1 MKKYVLFGAG
11 EYANYAVRI
20 IGKSNIVFIV
30 DNDLNKCGT
39 ELQGIPVY
47 SFKKK
52 ITECREYIVVI
63 SVSNKCYDEIA
74 TQLKQSGI
82 PDFLSVTEIQIEKN
96 KKKIENLVFLIIILI
111 VTIIIINAIWKKD
124 EISNNTTRDTNSLSG
139 KVLADNS
146 KDEVS
151 NQTELETKLENIL
164 STIKN
169 VGKVNVLI
177 NYSESSSLVPLYNES
192 TTTSSTEEGDSGG
205 GTRNVTETE
214 SKKDVVF
221 SENSGQKQPVTEK
234 TVMPTIQG
242 AIITAEG
249 AKDANVK
256 TNIINAVGA
265 VTGLSIDKIQVFET
279 NN

>member
-1 MKKYVLFGAG
+1 MNGFLRKLTSKEG
-11 EYANYAVRI
+11 EN
-20 IGKSNIVFIV
+20 
-30 DNDLNKCGT
+30 
-39 ELQGIPVY
+39 Q
-47 SFKKK
+47 
-52 ITECREYIVVI
+52 
-63 SVSNKCYDEIA
+63 
-74 TQLKQSGI
+74 
-82 PDFLSVTEIQIEKN
+82 N

-124 EISNNTTRDTNSLSG
+124 EISNNTTKDTNSLSG

-146 KDEVS
+146 KEES
-151 NQTELETKLENIL
+151 AYQTELETKLENIL

>member
-1 MKKYVLFGAG
+1 MNGFLRKLTSKEG
-11 EYANYAVRI
+11 EN
-20 IGKSNIVFIV
+20 
-30 DNDLNKCGT
+30 
-39 ELQGIPVY
+39 Q
-47 SFKKK
+47 
-52 ITECREYIVVI
+52 
-63 SVSNKCYDEIA
+63 
-74 TQLKQSGI
+74 
-82 PDFLSVTEIQIEKN
+82 N

-124 EISNNTTRDTNSLSG
+124 ENSNNTTKDTNALSG
-139 KVLADNS
+139 KILADDS

>member
-1 MKKYVLFGAG
+1 MNGFLRKLTSKEG
-11 EYANYAVRI
+11 EN
-20 IGKSNIVFIV
+20 
-30 DNDLNKCGT
+30 
-39 ELQGIPVY
+39 Q
-47 SFKKK
+47 
-52 ITECREYIVVI
+52 
-63 SVSNKCYDEIA
+63 
-74 TQLKQSGI
+74 
-82 PDFLSVTEIQIEKN
+82 N

-124 EISNNTTRDTNSLSG
+124 EIPNNTTKDTNSLSG
-139 KVLADNS
+139 KILADNS

-221 SENSGQKQPVTEK
+221 SESSGQKQPVTEK
-234 TVMPTIQG
+234 TVMPSIQG

>member
-1 MKKYVLFGAG
+1 MNGFLRKLTSKEG
-11 EYANYAVRI
+11 EN
-20 IGKSNIVFIV
+20 
-30 DNDLNKCGT
+30 
-39 ELQGIPVY
+39 Q
-47 SFKKK
+47 
-52 ITECREYIVVI
+52 
-63 SVSNKCYDEIA
+63 
-74 TQLKQSGI
+74 
-82 PDFLSVTEIQIEKN
+82 N

-221 SENSGQKQPVTEK
+221 SESSGQKQPVTEK

>member
-1 MKKYVLFGAG
+1 MNGFLRKLTSKEG
-11 EYANYAVRI
+11 EN
-20 IGKSNIVFIV
+20 
-30 DNDLNKCGT
+30 
-39 ELQGIPVY
+39 Q
-47 SFKKK
+47 
-52 ITECREYIVVI
+52 
-63 SVSNKCYDEIA
+63 
-74 TQLKQSGI
+74 
-82 PDFLSVTEIQIEKN
+82 N

-124 EISNNTTRDTNSLSG
+124 ENSNNTTKDTNSLSG
-139 KVLADNS
+139 KILADNS
-146 KDEVS
+146 KNEVS

-221 SENSGQKQPVTEK
+221 SEGSGQKQPVTEK

>member
-1 MKKYVLFGAG
+1 MNGFLRKLTSKEG
-11 EYANYAVRI
+11 EN
-20 IGKSNIVFIV
+20 
-30 DNDLNKCGT
+30 
-39 ELQGIPVY
+39 Q
-47 SFKKK
+47 
-52 ITECREYIVVI
+52 
-63 SVSNKCYDEIA
+63 
-74 TQLKQSGI
+74 
-82 PDFLSVTEIQIEKN
+82 N

-124 EISNNTTRDTNSLSG
+124 ENSNNTTKDTNSLSG
-139 KVLADNS
+139 KILADNS
-146 KDEVS
+146 KDESS

-205 GTRNVTETE
+205 GTRNITETE

-221 SENSGQKQPVTEK
+221 SESSGQKQPVTEK

>member
-1 MKKYVLFGAG
+1 MNGFLRKLTSKEG
-11 EYANYAVRI
+11 EN
-20 IGKSNIVFIV
+20 
-30 DNDLNKCGT
+30 
-39 ELQGIPVY
+39 Q
-47 SFKKK
+47 
-52 ITECREYIVVI
+52 
-63 SVSNKCYDEIA
+63 
-74 TQLKQSGI
+74 
-82 PDFLSVTEIQIEKN
+82 N

-124 EISNNTTRDTNSLSG
+124 ENSNNTTKDTNSLSG
-139 KVLADNS
+139 KILADNS
-146 KDEVS
+146 KNEVS

-205 GTRNVTETE
+205 GTRNLTETE

-221 SENSGQKQPVTEK
+221 SESSGQKQPVTEK

>member
-1 MKKYVLFGAG
+1 M
-11 EYANYAVRI
+11 
-20 IGKSNIVFIV
+20 
-30 DNDLNKCGT
+30 
-39 ELQGIPVY
+39 
-47 SFKKK
+47 
-52 ITECREYIVVI
+52 
-63 SVSNKCYDEIA
+63 
-74 TQLKQSGI
+74 
-82 PDFLSVTEIQIEKN
+82 
-96 KKKIENLVFLIIILI
+96 
-111 VTIIIINAIWKKD
+111 
-124 EISNNTTRDTNSLSG
+124 
-139 KVLADNS
+139 
-146 KDEVS
+146 
-151 NQTELETKLENIL
+151 
-164 STIKN
+164 
-169 VGKVNVLI
+169 
-177 NYSESSSLVPLYNES
+177 VPLYNES

>member
-1 MKKYVLFGAG
+1 MNGFLRKLTSKEG
-11 EYANYAVRI
+11 EN
-20 IGKSNIVFIV
+20 
-30 DNDLNKCGT
+30 
-39 ELQGIPVY
+39 Q
-47 SFKKK
+47 
-52 ITECREYIVVI
+52 
-63 SVSNKCYDEIA
+63 
-74 TQLKQSGI
+74 
-82 PDFLSVTEIQIEKN
+82 N

-124 EISNNTTRDTNSLSG
+124 ENSNNTTKDTNSLSG
-139 KVLADNS
+139 KILADNS
-146 KDEVS
+146 KNEVS

-192 TTTSSTEEGDSGG
+192 TTTSSEEGDSGG

-221 SENSGQKQPVTEK
+221 SESSGQKQPVTEK
-234 TVMPTIQG
+234 KVMPTIQG

>member
-1 MKKYVLFGAG
+1 MNGFLRKLTSKEG
-11 EYANYAVRI
+11 EN
-20 IGKSNIVFIV
+20 
-30 DNDLNKCGT
+30 
-39 ELQGIPVY
+39 Q
-47 SFKKK
+47 
-52 ITECREYIVVI
+52 
-63 SVSNKCYDEIA
+63 
-74 TQLKQSGI
+74 
-82 PDFLSVTEIQIEKN
+82 N

-124 EISNNTTRDTNSLSG
+124 EISNNTTKDTNSLSG

-146 KDEVS
+146 KGEVS
-151 NQTELETKLENIL
+151 NQTELDTKLENIL

-221 SENSGQKQPVTEK
+221 SESSGQKQPVTEK
-234 TVMPTIQG
+234 TVMPSIQG

>member
-1 MKKYVLFGAG
+1 MSGFLRKLTSKEG
-11 EYANYAVRI
+11 EN
-20 IGKSNIVFIV
+20 
-30 DNDLNKCGT
+30 
-39 ELQGIPVY
+39 Q
-47 SFKKK
+47 
-52 ITECREYIVVI
+52 
-63 SVSNKCYDEIA
+63 
-74 TQLKQSGI
+74 
-82 PDFLSVTEIQIEKN
+82 N

-124 EISNNTTRDTNSLSG
+124 ENSNNTTKDTNSLSG
-139 KVLADNS
+139 KILADNS

-265 VTGLSIDKIQVFET
+265 LTGLSIDKIQVFEIQS
-279 NN
+279 

>member
-1 MKKYVLFGAG
+1 MNGFLRKLTSKEG
-11 EYANYAVRI
+11 EN
-20 IGKSNIVFIV
+20 
-30 DNDLNKCGT
+30 
-39 ELQGIPVY
+39 Q
-47 SFKKK
+47 
-52 ITECREYIVVI
+52 
-63 SVSNKCYDEIA
+63 
-74 TQLKQSGI
+74 
-82 PDFLSVTEIQIEKN
+82 N

-124 EISNNTTRDTNSLSG
+124 EISNNTTKDTNSLSG

-146 KDEVS
+146 KGEVS

-192 TTTSSTEEGDSGG
+192 TTTSSTKEGDSGG

-221 SENSGQKQPVTEK
+221 SESSGQKQPVTEK
-234 TVMPTIQG
+234 TVMPSIQG

>member
-1 MKKYVLFGAG
+1 MNGFLRQLTSKEG
-11 EYANYAVRI
+11 EN
-20 IGKSNIVFIV
+20 
-30 DNDLNKCGT
+30 
-39 ELQGIPVY
+39 Q
-47 SFKKK
+47 
-52 ITECREYIVVI
+52 
-63 SVSNKCYDEIA
+63 
-74 TQLKQSGI
+74 
-82 PDFLSVTEIQIEKN
+82 N

-124 EISNNTTRDTNSLSG
+124 EISNNTTKDTNSLSG

-146 KDEVS
+146 KGEVS

-221 SENSGQKQPVTEK
+221 SESSGQKQPVTEK
-234 TVMPTIQG
+234 TVMPSIQG

>member
-1 MKKYVLFGAG
+1 M
-11 EYANYAVRI
+11 
-20 IGKSNIVFIV
+20 
-30 DNDLNKCGT
+30 
-39 ELQGIPVY
+39 
-47 SFKKK
+47 
-52 ITECREYIVVI
+52 
-63 SVSNKCYDEIA
+63 
-74 TQLKQSGI
+74 
-82 PDFLSVTEIQIEKN
+82 
-96 KKKIENLVFLIIILI
+96 VFLIIILI

-124 EISNNTTRDTNSLSG
+124 ENSNNTTKDTNSLSG
-139 KVLADNS
+139 KILADNS
-146 KDEVS
+146 KNEVS

-221 SENSGQKQPVTEK
+221 SESSGQKQPVTEK
-234 TVMPTIQG
+234 KVMPTIQG

>member
-1 MKKYVLFGAG
+1 MNGFLRKLTSKEG
-11 EYANYAVRI
+11 EN
-20 IGKSNIVFIV
+20 
-30 DNDLNKCGT
+30 
-39 ELQGIPVY
+39 Q
-47 SFKKK
+47 
-52 ITECREYIVVI
+52 
-63 SVSNKCYDEIA
+63 
-74 TQLKQSGI
+74 
-82 PDFLSVTEIQIEKN
+82 N

-124 EISNNTTRDTNSLSG
+124 EKSNNITKDTNSLSG

-221 SENSGQKQPVTEK
+221 SESSGQKQPVTEK

-249 AKDANVK
+249 AKDVNVK

>member
-1 MKKYVLFGAG
+1 MNGFLRKLTSKEG
-11 EYANYAVRI
+11 EN
-20 IGKSNIVFIV
+20 
-30 DNDLNKCGT
+30 
-39 ELQGIPVY
+39 Q
-47 SFKKK
+47 
-52 ITECREYIVVI
+52 
-63 SVSNKCYDEIA
+63 
-74 TQLKQSGI
+74 
-82 PDFLSVTEIQIEKN
+82 N

-124 EISNNTTRDTNSLSG
+124 ENSNNTTKDTNSLSG

-151 NQTELETKLENIL
+151 NQTELETKLKNIL

-214 SKKDVVF
+214 NKKDVVF
-221 SENSGQKQPVTEK
+221 SESSGQKQPVTEK

>member
-1 MKKYVLFGAG
+1 MNGFLRKLTSKEG
-11 EYANYAVRI
+11 EN
-20 IGKSNIVFIV
+20 
-30 DNDLNKCGT
+30 
-39 ELQGIPVY
+39 Q
-47 SFKKK
+47 
-52 ITECREYIVVI
+52 
-63 SVSNKCYDEIA
+63 
-74 TQLKQSGI
+74 
-82 PDFLSVTEIQIEKN
+82 N

-124 EISNNTTRDTNSLSG
+124 ENSNNTTKYTNSLSG
-139 KVLADNS
+139 KILADNS
-146 KDEVS
+146 KNEVS

-221 SENSGQKQPVTEK
+221 SESSGQKQPVTEK

>member
-1 MKKYVLFGAG
+1 MNGFLRKLTSKEG
-11 EYANYAVRI
+11 EN
-20 IGKSNIVFIV
+20 
-30 DNDLNKCGT
+30 
-39 ELQGIPVY
+39 Q
-47 SFKKK
+47 
-52 ITECREYIVVI
+52 
-63 SVSNKCYDEIA
+63 
-74 TQLKQSGI
+74 
-82 PDFLSVTEIQIEKN
+82 N

-124 EISNNTTRDTNSLSG
+124 ENSNNTTKDTNSLSG
-139 KVLADNS
+139 KILADNS
-146 KDEVS
+146 KNEVS

-221 SENSGQKQPVTEK
+221 SESSGQKQPVTEK
-234 TVMPTIQG
+234 KVMPTIQG

-256 TNIINAVGA
+256 TNIINAA
-265 VTGLSIDKIQVFET
+265 IHRLFTRIIDIRGERLYAREQYRISRK
-279 NN
+279 